1 MTWTCMDLNKEGNGY
16 RLYMLRDLNGW
27 ARGRVRVG
35 ISGAFRVKR
44 EKYNGNGVDFST
56 ERGSTYFEHERL
68 HRNTRVAR
76 GKN

>member
-1 MTWTCMDLNKEGNGY
+1 MRWSSITLMRGMLKNKRRSSHDLDRDLDKEGNGY

-44 EKYNGNGVDFST
+44 EKYNGKGF
-56 ERGSTYFEHERL
+56 
-68 HRNTRVAR
+68 
-76 GKN
+76 